1 MSLNQRVTAE
11 FSPCTPGA
19 PQPRLIHPNISP
31 RSPKQRRY
39 GSAKEVHQEA
49 TDHVYRQPADLAD
62 WDGGMLRSA
71 LPRPHLARARPRR
84 KLIPAQ
90 FVKPFVKSNKNDLLD
105 AEAIAEAVDRQNIRF
120 VPIKTDDQLDLQALH
135 RVRDRLIA
143 RRTSVIN
150 QVRALL
156 LERGMTFAKTPAKLK
171 VAMPKILENADANL
185 TPRMR
190 NLVSLLWS
198 EWKDLE
204 QQIAT
209 VNAEVEQIASSDA
222 ACLRLRQSDCC
233 HISGQAPVLRG
244 GRWPGVESVAMH
256 ELSWTVIP
264 ILIVVMLFL
273 ATARVIYTTEHAP
286 KPAAAMDV
294 TVIGHQFWWEYRY
307 PKLGIVTANELH
319 VPVSDPKHPTPTY
332 LTMSSADTNHSFW
345 IPRLAGKMDVIP
357 NRVNVMWVDPAN
369 AGLYLGQCA
378 QYCGTQ
384 HAKMLLRVY
393 ADSPGDF
400 AAWVARQRQPAVQ
413 NVSVAEGQ
421 AVFQHNACISCH
433 TVAGTVATGR
443 FGPDLTHVGSRDTI
457 ASGAIRNTPAN
468 IRTFVDNPSHFKPG
482 VLMPPM
488 HLNDHDLDVVT
499 AYLTSLK

>member
-1 MSLNQRVTAE
+1 MTFEVWHGLAAMSSPDIVHGSTSI
-11 FSPCTPGA
+11 FSPDGTPARSIYGLSMLVLSVTLSIF
-19 PQPRLIHPNISP
+19 LIVGGLLFYALLRYRHRASDPHATEEPAQI
-31 RSPKQRRY
+31 Y
-39 GSAKEVHQEA
+39 GS
-49 TDHVYRQPADLAD
+49 
-62 WDGGMLRSA
+62 
-71 LPRPHLARARPRR
+71 
-84 KLIPAQ
+84 
-90 FVKPFVKSNKNDLLD
+90 
-105 AEAIAEAVDRQNIRF
+105 
-120 VPIKTDDQLDLQALH
+120 
-135 RVRDRLIA
+135 
-143 RRTSVIN
+143 N
-150 QVRALL
+150 Q
-156 LERGMTFAKTPAKLK
+156 
-171 VAMPKILENADANL
+171 I
-185 TPRMR
+185 
-190 NLVSLLWS
+190 
-198 EWKDLE
+198 
-204 QQIAT
+204 
-209 VNAEVEQIASSDA
+209 
-222 ACLRLRQSDCC
+222 
-233 HISGQAPVLRG
+233 
-244 GRWPGVESVAMH
+244 

-319 VPVSDPKHPTPTY
+319 IPVSDPKHPTPTY

-400 AAWVARQRQPAVQ
+400 ATWVARQQQPAVQ
-413 NVSVAEGQ
+413 NASVAEGQ

-457 ASGAIRNTPAN
+457 ASGAIPNTPAN
-468 IRTFVDNPSHFKPG
+468 ILTFVDNPAHFKPG

-488 HLNDHDLDVVT
+488 HLNGHDLNVVT